1 MFGGGRFHLAI
12 LFCHFNPNPKF
23 REFHMCIHLCD
34 LTPYRYLA
42 GSIMHLSC
50 HFPLPHLPIL
60 CTQTSS
66 LCSSVSQGL
75 TSGQT
80 VPHTH
85 YRNCSFSPV
94 STGGRSEV
102 IFGYSIAHTPCT
114 QKTFLTTDFV
124 SSRLRR
130 FNFKIKLCPQ
140 YLHTKG
146 FSLSVCT
153 DGLSGM
159 TFG

>member
-1 MFGGGRFHLAI
+1 MGYLFYNLQVIFRLSCICCIFCFYVFGGGHFHLAI

-80 VPHTH
+80 VPHSLQELQLLTCFYWWEIRGDFWVQH
-85 YRNCSFSPV
+85 CS
-94 STGGRSEV
+94 
-102 IFGYSIAHTPCT
+102 YS
-114 QKTFLTTDFV
+114 
-124 SSRLRR
+124 
-130 FNFKIKLCPQ
+130 
-140 YLHTKG
+140 LHTKDI
-146 FSLSVCT
+146 SHY
-153 DGLSGM
+153 
-159 TFG
+159 